1 MRAPQG
7 LFVFI
12 GRVLLRR
19 YLRTRTSRR
28 QIQTM
33 EAKLKLI
40 PSRTPPKTP
49 RTSSGTEFARL
60 REENGKLHGEN
71 VELNDEIEE
80 LKAMVELLR
89 AQVRGHSGLFSEPS
103 RSPVIGSAV
112 LRP

>member
-1 MRAPQG
+1 
-7 LFVFI
+7 
-12 GRVLLRR
+12 
-19 YLRTRTSRR
+19 
-28 QIQTM
+28 M

-40 PSRTPPKTP
+40 PSRTSPKTP
-49 RTSSGTEFARL
+49 RKSSTMEISRL

-71 VELNDEIEE
+71 VELKDEIEE

-89 AQVRGHSGLFSEPS
+89 AQVRGHSGLFEPS